1 MVRTL
6 RSRMARV
13 GMVAAVALLCA
24 IGTLLTITDSA
35 ALGDAPSGDRLLR
48 TQQSPQ
54 WHDDHFENR
63 QPIWADGLAGWRNFL
78 LGSASPDS
86 SPRSPVPVVRPDPR
100 AYASPP
106 DSGLRLTWLGHATT
120 LLEVDGAVLL
130 IDPLW
135 SERASPVSWAGPQR
149 WYPPLIALADLPRV
163 DAVLISHDHV
173 DHLDMGTIVAMR
185 DWSTV
190 FVVPLGIGAHLERWG
205 IPAARIVELDW
216 WQSTR
221 VGAVE
226 LVATPARH
234 ASGRLRSKTN
244 KTLWAGW
251 AVAGPRH
258 RVWYSGDTGFHTDL
272 AAIGERLGPFD
283 LTLIEAG
290 QYDANWP
297 DTHLGPEQ
305 AVEAHRLVRG
315 EVMVPVHWGLIRQAP
330 HAWTEPVERVLAAA
344 RCRQVRVVTP
354 RPGEIVEPMQATT
367 APWWPALPWRTAE
380 QFPVQAT
387 VSGDPAHR
395 ERVPACPS

>member
-1 MVRTL
+1 
-6 RSRMARV
+6 MARSLKTRV
-13 GMVAAVALLCA
+13 IRVAIVATLVLMSA
-24 IGTLLTITDSA
+24 IGVLLAATDTSG
-35 ALGDAPSGDRLLR
+35 LGDTPTGDRLLR

-63 QPIWADGLAGWRNFL
+63 QPIWADGFGAWKNFL
-78 LGSASPDS
+78 LGEASPDS
-86 SPRSPVPVVRPDPR
+86 VPQSPVPVVRPDPK
-100 AYASPP
+100 AYLTPP
-106 DSGLRLTWLGHATT
+106 DSGLRMTWLGHATT

-135 SERASPVSWAGPQR
+135 SDRASPVSWAGPRR
-149 WYPPLIALADLPRV
+149 WYPPLIALSDLPRV

-173 DHLDMGTIVAMR
+173 DHLDMRTIVAMR

-205 IPAARIVELDW
+205 IPAARIRELDW

-221 VGAVE
+221 LGPVE

-234 ASGRLRSKTN
+234 ASGRLWSKTN

-251 AVAGPRH
+251 AVAGPAH

-283 LTLIEAG
+283 LTLIESG
-290 QYDANWP
+290 QYDTHWP

-315 EVMVPVHWGLIRQAP
+315 KVMVPVHWGLIQQAP
-330 HAWTEPVERVLAAA
+330 HAWTEPIERVMAAA
-344 RCRQVRVVTP
+344 RCHEVPVVAP
-354 RPGEIVEPMQATT
+354 RPGEIVEPLQASI
-367 APWWPALPWRTAE
+367 APWWPQLPWRTAAQSAVE
-380 QFPVQAT
+380 AT
-387 VSGDPAHR
+387 VSGDPADRAH
-395 ERVPACPS
+395 VPACR